1 MNASECVP
9 NAIGRARCIVCAFM
23 RILFVELTSSQYLS
37 ICGHPHA
44 FHAHSCVFMRIPCAF
59 HAHPDANP
67 ACSRIPWHPCASRHI
82 SCGLI
87 RIHAH
92 PMCSHAST
100 CILMGPRASTRIMC
114 SLICAYAYLY
124 AFVRIRAHSCALHTH
139 STRILAI
146 SQTPAAAWAIK
157 LGFECSSE
165 CSSLGSLPGS
175 RDALGVDS
183 ASTAHF
189 DTF

>member
-1 MNASECVP
+1 
-9 NAIGRARCIVCAFM
+9 M
-23 RILFVELTSSQYLS
+23 RLLFVELTSSQYLS

-44 FHAHSCVFMRIPCAF
+44 FHAHSCALMRIPCAF

-67 ACSRIPWHPCASRHI
+67 ACSRIPWLPCASRHI

-100 CILMGPRASTRIMC
+100 CILMGPHGSTHIMC
-114 SLICAYAYLY
+114 SLCVFIRL
-124 AFVRIRAHSCALHTH
+124 VRIRAHFIRINTH
-139 STRILAI
+139 FSYLPTREPCRNL
-146 SQTPAAAWAIK
+146 SK

-183 ASTAHF
+183 ASTAQLTHF
-189 DTF
+189 DGYTRIARKMRKNAHLLVLL